1 MEDDVRE
8 DIGVCLPSAPKKE
21 KRRVE
26 DVQPKPQVQAQ
37 EEKTTP
43 DNFKYNIGDI
53 IKVNDPNTHLLSPAG
68 TGKEYH
74 DNLRVIFRFY
84 DGNHVYIVEAEDGI
98 CLILPEYQAEL
109 VERST
114 APNTPPDN
122 IPASVNSRL
131 LDKDTYKAFMRLGI
145 LNTSVRSYNRGASD
159 YSRHIIQPW
168 TIWQDYNLNPW
179 DADIVKRVLRTK
191 QGDSRRL
198 DYEKIIHI
206 CEERIRQIDTED

>member
-1 MEDDVRE
+1 MTPEE
-8 DIGVCLPSAPKKE
+8 PNITAPTPAPS
-21 KRRVE
+21 VE
-26 DVQPKPQVQAQ
+26 AQ
-37 EEKTTP
+37 EEKVTP

-53 IKVNDPNTHLLSPAG
+53 IKVADPDVHLISPVNPDKVYSG
-68 TGKEYH
+68 
-74 DNLRVIFRFY
+74 NLRVIFRFY

-114 APNTPPDN
+114 APNTPTDNAPDTVN
-122 IPASVNSRL
+122 NKPLDEDIANSRL
-131 LDKDTYKAFMRLGI
+131 LDEDTYKAFNRLGI

-179 DADIVKRVLRTK
+179 DADIVKRILRTK

-206 CEERIRQIDTED
+206 CEERIRQIDMED